1 MFKQNYGVVDRAE
14 RALAVDED
22 AATESCSKP
31 DCLDVQ
37 HNKNDESQRASEHRK
52 FRVVAWTTRRF
63 IGQLISLDHENHP
76 DQNLMLLLESE
87 RKRRQLFAALLASAS
102 STAAAQAL
110 AKL

>member
-76 DQNLMLLLESE
+76 DQNLC
-87 RKRRQLFAALLASAS
+87 FY
-102 STAAAQAL
+102 
-110 AKL
+110 

>member
-1 MFKQNYGVVDRAE
+1 MMSPSAQASIVSFVLSLGLLVVLLVNSL
-14 RALAVDED
+14 ALIM
-22 AATESCSKP
+22 
-31 DCLDVQ
+31 
-37 HNKNDESQRASEHRK
+37 RI
-52 FRVVAWTTRRF
+52 TR
-63 IGQLISLDHENHP
+63 